1 MSTDLMKNRIYI
13 SFLIL
18 VLLLGLL
25 VGCGKSQE
33 AVKFDDLTV
42 RAKALVESL
51 AAGDFWTP
59 VESFDSTMMSSFPP
73 GKLEEAW
80 ESLISQ
86 AGPFKKQTGVRTETA
101 GQYDIVFVTC
111 EFEKSFIDIKVVF
124 NDKKEVAG
132 LFFVPSLGAGEYE
145 APPYVNPDSFTEKDV
160 TVGTGEWELPGTLT
174 IPKGKGPFPAVVLVH
189 GSGPL
194 DRDETIGPNK
204 PFRDLAWGLASKG
217 IAVLRYDK
225 RTLAHQTK
233 LMALVNDVTVREETI
248 DDALAA
254 VDLLRDE
261 EGIDVDNIFVLGH
274 SLGGMLIPRIARLD
288 PDIKGFIIM
297 AGASRPLEDLLLEQ
311 MTYIYSLEGKISED
325 EKVQLEQLKAQV
337 AKVKDPGLSENTP
350 AAELP
355 LGVSAKYWLD
365 LRGYDPPEVAKSIK
379 RPVLVLQGERDY
391 QVTMED
397 YERWEE
403 GLSSKDNVDFKTYPD
418 LNHLFM
424 EGEGKSTP
432 AEYETAGHVSETVIN
447 DIARFIK
454 SQ

>member
-1 MSTDLMKNRIYI
+1 
-13 SFLIL
+13 
-18 VLLLGLL
+18 
-25 VGCGKSQE
+25 
-33 AVKFDDLTV
+33 
-42 RAKALVESL
+42 
-51 AAGDFWTP
+51 
-59 VESFDSTMMSSFPP
+59 
-73 GKLEEAW
+73 
-80 ESLISQ
+80 
-86 AGPFKKQTGVRTETA
+86 
-101 GQYDIVFVTC
+101 
-111 EFEKSFIDIKVVF
+111 
-124 NDKKEVAG
+124 
-132 LFFVPSLGAGEYE
+132 
-145 APPYVNPDSFTEKDV
+145 
-160 TVGTGEWELPGTLT
+160 
-174 IPKGKGPFPAVVLVH
+174 
-189 GSGPL
+189 
-194 DRDETIGPNK
+194 
-204 PFRDLAWGLASKG
+204 
-217 IAVLRYDK
+217 
-225 RTLAHQTK
+225 
-233 LMALVNDVTVREETI
+233 MALVNDVTVREETI